1 MVYYKEQTIDE
12 FKNIIDEVLSYRDIK
27 SLRYLQDDSLDEQFV
42 IEKDKL
48 FNKCIKKI
56 IDEVL
61 ENQKCLGILS
71 FLEENKE
78 LRMFFNEYINDV
90 I

>member
-27 SLRYLQDDSLDEQFV
+27 NLRYLQDDSLDEQFV

-78 LRMFFNEYINDV
+78 LRMFFNEYIDDV

>member
-27 SLRYLQDDSLDEQFV
+27 NLRHSQNDSLDEQVV

-78 LRMFFNEYINDV
+78 LRMFFNEYIDDV

>member
-27 SLRYLQDDSLDEQFV
+27 KLRHLQNDSLDEQVV
-42 IEKDKL
+42 IEKDQL
-48 FNKCIKKI
+48 FTTCIKKI

-78 LRMFFNEYINDV
+78 LRMFFNKYIDDV

>member
-27 SLRYLQDDSLDEQFV
+27 KLRHLQDDSLDEQFV

-48 FNKCIKKI
+48 FNKCIKKLLMRFWKI
-56 IDEVL
+56 R
-61 ENQKCLGILS
+61 NA
-71 FLEENKE
+71 
-78 LRMFFNEYINDV
+78 
-90 I
+90 